1 MNKALI
7 IAAAAVPVYA
17 VLDIYR
23 FVFWRS
29 RSRLSTLLLDKKGH
43 AEDYYV
49 RRDSAADR
57 LREKM
62 HVRYTISSDR
72 GETLQGFYRTR
83 LPLRARRDRRYVL

>member
-29 RSRLSTLLLDKKGH
+29 RSRLSTLLLDKRVTPRTTMYGVT
-43 AEDYYV
+43 ALPTDCG
-49 RRDSAADR
+49 RRCMYA
-57 LREKM
+57 
-62 HVRYTISSDR
+62 T
-72 GETLQGFYRTR
+72 
-83 LPLRARRDRRYVL
+83 P

>member
-29 RSRLSTLLLDKKGH
+29 RSRLSTLQRG
-43 AEDYYV
+43 V
-49 RRDSAADR
+49 NI
-57 LREKM
+57 
-62 HVRYTISSDR
+62 VRYTNGKVR
-72 GETLQGFYRTR
+72 K
-83 LPLRARRDRRYVL
+83 VLVR